1 MSVQIIKKNG
11 RPEWAVIPF
20 EEYQRL
26 VEEAEMSQDVRDYDE
41 AKLAIANGEELI
53 PSEVTYALLDGKNPI
68 RVWREYRGL
77 TQQQVAEAAG
87 ISKPYL
93 SQLESGQRKGTTEV
107 LRAIGRALDVSLD
120 DLVITEAEEGPL
132 CDICLAETIA

>member
-1 MSVQIIKKNG
+1 MSVQIIKKDG
-11 RPEWAVIPF
+11 RPEWAVIPY

-26 VEEAEMSQDVRDYDE
+26 REAADMLQDVRDYDE
-41 AKLAIANGEELI
+41 VKSTLARGEEELI
-53 PSEVTYALLDGKNPI
+53 PSEVTYALRDGENPL

-77 TQQQVAEAAG
+77 TQQQVAEKAG

-107 LRAIGRALDVSLD
+107 LSAIARALNVSLD
-120 DLVITEAEEGPL
+120 DLVASETE
-132 CDICLAETIA
+132 D

>member
-1 MSVQIIKKNG
+1 MSVQIIEKNG
-11 RPEWAVIPF
+11 RPEWAVIPY

-26 VEEAEMSQDVRDYDE
+26 LAEAEMLQDIRDYDE

-53 PSEVTYALLDGKNPI
+53 PSKVTYALLDGENPL

-77 TQQQVAEAAG
+77 TQQRVAKAAG

-93 SQLESGQRKGTTEV
+93 SQLESGRRRGTTAV
-107 LRAIGRALDVSLD
+107 LQAIAKVLNVSLD
-120 DLVITEAEEGPL
+120 DLVMSEEEA
-132 CDICLAETIA
+132 

>member
-1 MSVQIIKKNG
+1 MSVQIIEKNG
-11 RPEWAVIPF
+11 RPEWAVVPY

-26 VEEAEMSQDVRDYDE
+26 VTEAEMLQDVRDYDE
-41 AKLAIANGEELI
+41 AKLTLANREELI
-53 PSEVTYALLDGKNPI
+53 PSQVTYALLDGENPL
-68 RVWREYRGL
+68 RVWREHRGL

-107 LRAIGRALDVSLD
+107 LQAIAKVLNVSLD
-120 DLVITEAEEGPL
+120 DLVMSEEEA
-132 CDICLAETIA
+132 